1 MHILFLS
8 VTAGQ
13 GHNQT
18 AKGIMQRMT
27 ERGHDCKLLDTF
39 DYIEPILGEAVDK
52 GYRITIAHTPKVF
65 GKAFS
70 MMEKAEQN
78 IPLTV
83 RMNQKLSD
91 QLCKEL
97 FDVYESFK
105 PDVVVSSH
113 SCAAQISSSIYSM
126 GVCNAPR
133 IGIVTDY
140 TLHPYWKGA
149 NLDALVTPSEQL
161 TYYIAQAGMPERI
174 IRPIGIP
181 INPKFS
187 KVIDKA
193 EARRQVGIP
202 DIPTVLIM
210 GGSMGHGDVLT
221 AIERLDRLP
230 IDFQM
235 VVVCGS
241 NEKLKAKVET
251 MLTVKRLTVLGF
263 STIVDVLMSAA
274 DLIVTK
280 PGGLSVSEAIAKK
293 LPMVL
298 IDPIPGQEDRNMDFL
313 TNHGM
318 AMRTGKHLPVDVVVW
333 QLLTNE
339 ARRDLMRKCQEAF
352 GKPNATDD
360 LQKLIESFDPAQ
372 NRP

>member
-1 MHILFLS
+1 MRILFLS

-27 ERGHDCKLLDTF
+27 DRGHECKLLDTF
-39 DYIEPILGEAVDK
+39 DYIEPIFGEVVDK
-52 GYRITIAHTPKVF
+52 GYRMSVAHIPKVY
-65 GKAFS
+65 GKAFET
-70 MMEKAEQN
+70 MEKAEQSGN
-78 IPLTV
+78 FTV
-83 RMNQKLSD
+83 KMNQKLSN
-91 QLCKEL
+91 QLSKEL

-113 SCAAQISSSIYSM
+113 SCAALISSSVYEL
-126 GVCNAPR
+126 GVSNAPR

-140 TLHPYWKGA
+140 MLHPYWKGT

-161 TYYIAQAGMPERI
+161 TYSFVCGGMPERI

-181 INPKFS
+181 INPKFN

-193 EARRQVGIP
+193 EARAMVGIP
-202 DIPTVLIM
+202 DMPTVLIM

-221 AIERLDRLP
+221 TIGRLDKLP
-230 IDFQM
+230 LDFQM

-241 NEKLKAKVET
+241 NEKLKNKLDAL
-251 MLTVKRLTVLGF
+251 LTVKRLTVLGF
-263 STIVDVLMSAA
+263 STIVDQLMSAS
-274 DLIVTK
+274 DMIVTK
-280 PGGLSVSEAIAKK
+280 PGGLTVSEAIAKC

-318 AMRTGKHLPVDVVVW
+318 AMRTNKHLPVDVAVW
-333 QLLTNE
+333 QLLSSE
-339 ARRDLMRKCQEAF
+339 KRLHLMRSAQEAF
-352 GKPNATDD
+352 GKPNATDY
-360 LQKLIESFDPAQ
+360 LQ
-372 NRP
+372 

>member
-1 MHILFLS
+1 MRILFLS

-27 ERGHDCKLLDTF
+27 DRGHECKLLDTF
-39 DYIEPILGEAVDK
+39 DYIEPIFGEVVDK
-52 GYRITIAHTPKVF
+52 GYRMSVAHIPKVY
-65 GKAFS
+65 GKAFET
-70 MMEKAEQN
+70 MEKAEQSGN
-78 IPLTV
+78 FTV
-83 RMNQKLSD
+83 KMNQKLSN
-91 QLCKEL
+91 QLSKEL

-113 SCAAQISSSIYSM
+113 SCAALISSSVYEL
-126 GVCNAPR
+126 GVSNAPR

-140 TLHPYWKGA
+140 MLHPYWKGT

-161 TYYIAQAGMPERI
+161 TYSFVCSGMPERI

-181 INPKFS
+181 INPKFN

-193 EARRQVGIP
+193 EARAMVGIP
-202 DIPTVLIM
+202 DMPTVLIM
-210 GGSMGHGDVLT
+210 GGSMGHSDVLT
-221 AIERLDRLP
+221 TIGRLDKLP
-230 IDFQM
+230 LDFQM

-241 NEKLKAKVET
+241 NEKLKNKLDAL
-251 MLTVKRLTVLGF
+251 LTVKRLTVLGF
-263 STIVDVLMSAA
+263 STIVDQLMSAS
-274 DLIVTK
+274 DMIVTK
-280 PGGLSVSEAIAKK
+280 PGGLTVSEAIAKC

-298 IDPIPGQEDRNMDFL
+298 IDPIPGQEDHNMDFL

-318 AMRTGKHLPVDVVVW
+318 AMRTNKHLPVDVAVW
-333 QLLTNE
+333 QLHSSEKRLH
-339 ARRDLMRKCQEAF
+339 LMRSAQEAF

-360 LQKLIESFDPAQ
+360 LQELIESYQ
-372 NRP
+372 K

>member
-18 AKGIMQRMT
+18 AKGIMQRMM
-27 ERGHDCKLLDTF
+27 ERGHVCKLLDTF
-39 DYIEPILGEAVDK
+39 DYIEPTFGEVVDK
-52 GYRITIAHTPKVF
+52 GYRMTVAHTPKVF

-78 IPLTV
+78 IPFAV
-83 RMNQKLSD
+83 KVNQKLSD
-91 QLCKEL
+91 YLSKEL
-97 FDVYESFK
+97 FDVYESFQ
-105 PDVVVSSH
+105 PNVVVSTH
-113 SCAAQISSSIYSM
+113 SCAAQISASVYSL
-126 GVCNAPR
+126 GVCAAPR

-161 TYYIAQAGMPERI
+161 TYYIVQAGMPERI

-181 INPKFS
+181 IHPKFN
-187 KVIDKA
+187 KAIDKA
-193 EARRQVGIP
+193 EARARAGIP
-202 DIPTVLIM
+202 DMPTVLMM
-210 GGSMGHGDVLT
+210 GGSMGHGDVLS

-241 NEKLKAKVET
+241 NEKLKARVES
-251 MLTVKRLTVLGF
+251 LSTVKRLTVLGF
-263 STIVDVLMSAA
+263 SNEIDVLMSAA

-280 PGGLSVSEAIAKK
+280 PGGLSVSEAIAKQ

-318 AMRTGKHLPVDVVVW
+318 AMRTNKHLPVNVVVW

-339 ARRDLMRKCQEAF
+339 RRLELMRECQIAF

-360 LQKLIESFDPAQ
+360 LQALIESYA
-372 NRP
+372 

>member
-1 MHILFLS
+1 MRILFLS

-27 ERGHDCKLLDTF
+27 DRGHECKLQDTF
-39 DYIEPILGEAVDK
+39 DYIEPIFGEVVDK
-52 GYRITIAHTPKVF
+52 GYRMSVAHIPKVY
-65 GKAFS
+65 GKAFET
-70 MMEKAEQN
+70 MEKAEQN
-78 IPLTV
+78 GNFTV
-83 RMNQKLSD
+83 KMNQKLSN
-91 QLCKEL
+91 QLSKEL

-113 SCAAQISSSIYSM
+113 SCAALISSSVYEL
-126 GVCNAPR
+126 GVSNAPR

-140 TLHPYWKGA
+140 MLHPYWKGT

-161 TYYIAQAGMPERI
+161 TYSFVCGGMPERI

-181 INPKFS
+181 INPKFN

-193 EARRQVGIP
+193 EARAMVGIP
-202 DIPTVLIM
+202 DMPTVLIM

-221 AIERLDRLP
+221 TIGRLDKLP
-230 IDFQM
+230 LDFQM

-241 NEKLKAKVET
+241 NEKLKNKLDAL
-251 MLTVKRLTVLGF
+251 LTVKRLTVLGF
-263 STIVDVLMSAA
+263 STIVDQLMSAS
-274 DLIVTK
+274 DMIVTK
-280 PGGLSVSEAIAKK
+280 PGGLTVSEAIAKC

-318 AMRTGKHLPVDVVVW
+318 AMRTNKHLPVDVAVW
-333 QLLTNE
+333 QLLSSE
-339 ARRDLMRKCQEAF
+339 KRLHLMRSAQEAF

-360 LQKLIESFDPAQ
+360 LQELIESYQ
-372 NRP
+372 K

>member
-1 MHILFLS
+1 MRILFLS

-27 ERGHDCKLLDTF
+27 DRGHECKLLDTF
-39 DYIEPILGEAVDK
+39 DYIEPIFGEVVDK
-52 GYRITIAHTPKVF
+52 GYRMSVAHIPKVY
-65 GKAFS
+65 GKAFET
-70 MMEKAEQN
+70 MEKAEQN
-78 IPLTV
+78 GNFTV
-83 RMNQKLSD
+83 KMNQ
-91 QLCKEL
+91 
-97 FDVYESFK
+97 
-105 PDVVVSSH
+105 VSSH
-113 SCAAQISSSIYSM
+113 SCAALISSSVYEL
-126 GVCNAPR
+126 GVSNAPR

-140 TLHPYWKGA
+140 MLHPYWKGT

-161 TYYIAQAGMPERI
+161 TYSFVCGGMPERI

-181 INPKFS
+181 INPKFN

-193 EARRQVGIP
+193 EARAMVGIP
-202 DIPTVLIM
+202 DMPTVLIM

-221 AIERLDRLP
+221 TIGRLDKLP
-230 IDFQM
+230 LDFQM

-241 NEKLKAKVET
+241 NEKLKNKLDAL
-251 MLTVKRLTVLGF
+251 LTVKRLTVLGF
-263 STIVDVLMSAA
+263 STIVDQLMSAS
-274 DLIVTK
+274 DMIVTK
-280 PGGLSVSEAIAKK
+280 PGGLTVSEAIAKC

-318 AMRTGKHLPVDVVVW
+318 AMRTNKHLPVDVAVW
-333 QLLTNE
+333 QLLSSE
-339 ARRDLMRKCQEAF
+339 KRLHLMRSAQEAF

-360 LQKLIESFDPAQ
+360 LQELIESYQ
-372 NRP
+372 K

>member
-1 MHILFLS
+1 MRILFLS

-18 AKGIMQRMT
+18 AKGIMQRMS
-27 ERGHDCKLLDTF
+27 ERGHTCKLLDTF
-39 DYIEPILGEAVDK
+39 DYIEPVFGEAVDK
-52 GYRITIAHTPKVF
+52 GYRMTVAHTPKVF

-83 RMNQKLSD
+83 KMNQKLSD
-91 QLCKEL
+91 HLSKEL
-97 FDVYESFK
+97 FDVYESFR
-105 PDVVVSSH
+105 PNVVVSSH
-113 SCAAQISSSIYSM
+113 SCAAQISSSVYCM
-126 GVCNAPR
+126 GVCAAPR

-181 INPKFS
+181 INPKFNRAIG
-187 KVIDKA
+187 KK
-193 EARRQVGIP
+193 EAREQAGLP
-202 DIPTVLIM
+202 DLPTVLIM
-210 GGSMGHGDVLT
+210 GGSMGHGDVT
-221 AIERLDRLP
+221 TTIERLDRLP

-241 NEKLKAKVET
+241 NEKLKNRLDAL
-251 MLTVKRLTVLGF
+251 LTVKRLTVLGF
-263 STIVDVLMSAA
+263 STVVDVLMSAA

-280 PGGLSVSEAIAKK
+280 PGGLTVSEAIAKK

-333 QLLTNE
+333 QLLTSE
-339 ARRDLMRKCQEAF
+339 ARLQLMRAAQEAF

-360 LQKLIESFDPAQ
+360 LQELIESYDPKNPA
-372 NRP
+372 